1 MSFLALSASRRFGS
15 VAWPRLAQVEKAGG
29 LVVRD
34 AHKVWRVGWRP
45 QALPGRL
52 HNRVKET
59 SNDEEHDNKYVSSMR
74 VAVAACAGPLRLSQ
88 TAAGQQVRQGVAKGA
103 TERSTRLRV
112 EEILGHPWQGKKDGQ
127 QMSVFRSSE
136 LFTGEQN
143 HFRKIQ
149 QKLLRLGT
157 GFCRPAEGLGI
168 RPSRVRIR

>member
-1 MSFLALSASRRFGS
+1 M
-15 VAWPRLAQVEKAGG
+15 
-29 LVVRD
+29 
-34 AHKVWRVGWRP
+34 
-45 QALPGRL
+45 
-52 HNRVKET
+52 
-59 SNDEEHDNKYVSSMR
+59 
-74 VAVAACAGPLRLSQ
+74 
-88 TAAGQQVRQGVAKGA
+88 
-103 TERSTRLRV
+103 

-127 QMSVFRSSE
+127 QMSVFRSSA